1 MNDVFETIG
10 RKLLLLGIESKK
22 SSNGELMI
30 TYCGLKMVFREMTI
44 DCNSYRIDVKIDA
57 DFEQYN
63 RRQLLEMANQLNH
76 ESDAWK
82 LFVDK
87 KGIVSAYYV
96 LGWGEMTGLLSKCCS
111 MFLYYLHLLIKSI
124 MIPLDNYDGGLIL
137 MPIDVKR
144 YDNYFINLGEIYE
157 ILEDSYDTIENY
169 IVDDEALELHETL
182 NDGYRLLAQ
191 KIAKHTGNILT
202 YKQ

>member
-1 MNDVFETIG
+1 
-10 RKLLLLGIESKK
+10 
-22 SSNGELMI
+22 
-30 TYCGLKMVFREMTI
+30 
-44 DCNSYRIDVKIDA
+44 
-57 DFEQYN
+57 
-63 RRQLLEMANQLNH
+63 
-76 ESDAWK
+76 
-82 LFVDK
+82 
-87 KGIVSAYYV
+87 
-96 LGWGEMTGLLSKCCS
+96 
-111 MFLYYLHLLIKSI
+111 

-169 IVDDEALELHETL
+169 IVGDEALELHETL
-182 NDGYRLLAQ
+182 DDGYRLLAQ